1 MATVITATIGTSKL
15 KMCEIETATKQ
26 PTIEKAI
33 TVDLPQGYAN
43 DGRLLDLDG
52 LATLIKQTIME
63 QNIQAKDVIFVLKS
77 SKVVY
82 KEVFTPVLKGKK
94 LKEFVMANA
103 SDYFPM
109 DLNDYIIAEK
119 EIAHVDGEEGDKQ
132 LRLGLYAASKE
143 MVEGYYKLAEK
154 LTLNV
159 KNIESYNNATVSFL
173 NKQVNAETSVVVHIH
188 DDSTTVNIYKNNIL
202 ELQRTVPYGKDLVV
216 KAVMENMEITAE
228 EADNLLKTKG
238 LIHST
243 FDGHTIT
250 ESLRYFVNAV
260 IRVVDFYTSRSAEN
274 TVEKVYLTGESMN
287 ILGLESLF
295 VNEFFHNTEQIKKF
309 RYISVAANFR
319 FEASMI
325 AKYISCVGGIYEP
338 VHFQSELEIQKR
350 KKDRS
355 AAYFTIGLVAS
366 VIAGATLLMVPYLQS
381 LTYKNDI
388 NNYKRKIT
396 ELKSVEDVVN
406 DYYDSLDKVN
416 DVKGFVS
423 MTSSPNDYLLE
434 MIESLEKGMPSHV
447 SIKSLSISDGL
458 VQISATTSTKSTVAK
473 FITQLK
479 SMPGVSNVNVPSTAE
494 AKDAWGVITTTF
506 SITFKFNEEIVT
518 YLDDKDDNGGATDE
532 STGETTDE
540 SAGEATDEST
550 GEATDGEASGQE
562 VE

>member
-1 MATVITATIGTSKL
+1 MATILTATIGTSKL
-15 KMCEIETATKQ
+15 KMCEIETATRQ

-52 LATLIKQTIME
+52 LAALIKQTMME

-82 KEVFTPVLKGKK
+82 KEVFTPVMKGKK
-94 LKEFVMANA
+94 LKEFIIANA

-109 DLNDYIIAEK
+109 DINDYVIAEK
-119 EIAHVDGEEGDKQ
+119 EIAHVESEEGDKQ
-132 LRLGLYAASKE
+132 LRLGLYAAAKE

-154 LTLNV
+154 LALNV
-159 KNIESYNNATVSFL
+159 KNVESYNNATVSFL

-188 DDSTTVNIYKNNIL
+188 DDSTTINIYKNNIL

-216 KAVMENMEITAE
+216 KAVVENMEISE
-228 EADNLLKTKG
+228 EAAENLLKTKG

-250 ESLRYFVNAV
+250 ESLRYFVNGV
-260 IRVVDFYTSRSAEN
+260 IRVVDFYTSRSAQN
-274 TVEKVYLTGESMN
+274 TIEKVYLTGESMN

-309 RYISVAANFR
+309 RYIGVAANFR

-338 VHFQSELEIQKR
+338 VHFQSDIEAQKR

-355 AAYFTIGLVAS
+355 KAWLAFGLAAS
-366 VIAGATLLMVPYLQS
+366 VIAGAGLIAVPYLERLS
-381 LTYKNDI
+381 LNNDI
-388 NNYKRKIT
+388 DSYKRKINA
-396 ELKSVEDVVN
+396 LSDVEQIVDK
-406 DYYDSLDKVN
+406 YYESKDKLA
-416 DVKGFVS
+416 DAQKFVA
-423 MTSSPNDYLLE
+423 MTSSPDDYILE
-434 MIESLEKGMPSHV
+434 FIQALEKGLPSHV
-447 SIKSLSISDGL
+447 TIRSLSINNGT
-458 VQISATTSTKSTVAK
+458 VQISATTSTKTTVAK

-479 SMPGVSNVNVPSTAE
+479 SMPGVTGVNVPSTSE
-494 AKDAWGVITTTF
+494 SKDAYGVITTTF
-506 SITFKFNEEIVT
+506 SASFKFNEEIAK
-518 YLDDKDDNGGATDE
+518 YLEETSSAED
-532 STGETTDE
+532 GETTDE
-540 SAGEATDEST
+540 
-550 GEATDGEASGQE
+550 EASGEE